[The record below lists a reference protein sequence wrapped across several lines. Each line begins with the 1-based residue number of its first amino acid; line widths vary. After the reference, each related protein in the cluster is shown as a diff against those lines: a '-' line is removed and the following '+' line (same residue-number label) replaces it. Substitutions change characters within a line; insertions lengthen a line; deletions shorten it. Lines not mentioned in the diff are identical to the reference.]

1 MCFTCG
7 WRHCGAQILGSVIDF
22 NRHVYFHVF
31 HVRLKCL
38 GAHLARVLDLG
49 TCMLG
54 SQSCNW
60 IPELPENL
68 QCAWDTCKVVC
79 VCVCVCVHVC
89 IVSLAS
95 VCPRADHL

>member
-7 WRHCGAQILGSVIDF
+7 WRDCGAQILGSIVDF

-31 HVRLKCL
+31 HVRLKNL
-38 GAHLARVLDLG
+38 GSHLATTLGLG

-54 SQSCNW
+54 SQSVNW

-68 QCAWDTCKVVC
+68 QCSWDNCKVLLPY
-79 VCVCVCVHVC
+79 H
-89 IVSLAS
+89 
-95 VCPRADHL
+95 PFFRKMQT